1 MSSQATDSK
10 VLEYFNVYLAFE
22 YYGNSARSN
31 NRQVLNE
38 NFHENMQEFDCVVTE
53 KLEEGWRPLG
63 PPTFSLGWCDMA
75 RGGFAI
81 QTLVREKN
89 VEQAV
94 IVDVNPDVLI
104 AEEVKPLRSST
115 RIRTAIRQ

>member
-1 MSSQATDSK
+1 MSSQATDTK
-10 VLEYFNVYLAFE
+10 VLEYFNVYMAFE
-22 YYGNSARSN
+22 YYGNSKRSS
-31 NRQVLNE
+31 NE
-38 NFHENMQEFDCVVTE
+38 NLLHKNFDENMQDFDFIVNE

-89 VEQAV
+89 IEQAV
-94 IVDVNPDVLI
+94 VVDVNPEVLI